1 MKDFSKKL
9 FLIMLALLPCF
20 STTLLAGEGTSDDPE
35 EIPLKPEY
43 PENPPRPRARSR
55 SRSTNITVAPECYY
69 YNGEVS
75 ISTGD
80 DVYYIS
86 ATVTRLG
93 DNVQWN
99 GSAAGNEL
107 FISVPTESGTYVL
120 ELTLSNG
127 MSYYGEYTLY

>member
-1 MKDFSKKL
+1 MKELSKKL
-9 FLIMLALLPCF
+9 CLIMLALLPCF
-20 STTLLAGEGTSDDPE
+20 STTLLAGEGTSDDAE
-35 EIPLKPEY
+35 EIPIKPDY
-43 PENPPRPRARSR
+43 PENPSRPRARSR
-55 SRSTNITVAPECYY
+55 SRSTNIAVAPECYY

-75 ISTGD
+75 ILAGD

-93 DNVQWN
+93 DDVQWS

-107 FISVPTESGTYVL
+107 FISVPTESGTYTL